1 MNSSKQMML
10 MKLTSFL
17 AAVERLILR
26 FWYVLPLLFA
36 LFGFAWM
43 WWLYYENVPVV
54 LLDTIVVLHLLTLI
68 VLLISWGVLLANK
81 KWWQCI
87 VSFVATLVIVFI
99 LLYPFITF
107 LVFT

>member
-1 MNSSKQMML
+1 MEKKGFL
-10 MKLTSFL
+10 TKMKG
-17 AAVERLILR
+17 LIIR

-54 LLDTIVVLHLLTLI
+54 LLDTVVVLHILSTI

-99 LLYPFITF
+99 LLYPFVTF
-107 LVFT
+107 LVFV